1 MAAEGAVAAGR
12 DYAGLRARVRS
23 LCEGVDDPVALMAT
37 IACELYQGAEG
48 FDWVGFYRVTAPEML
63 TIGPYQ
69 GGHGCLS
76 IPFARGVCG
85 AAARTERTVI
95 VPDVEAFPDHIACAA
110 STRSEIVLPVRN
122 RDGQLIAVLDIDSDR
137 PDAFAERDRA
147 ELEALLDETFR
158 RPPTPPEPVQR
169 QGLQRVLFEDD
180 VFYGPVLLGL
190 HLCIALFGWGLERV
204 FSAPFRVAP
213 GELVASFLIVG
224 LMLVPVFLILRAYYH
239 KKKRPLTTIFFMFG
253 HAGLIVVG
261 FAGIYGM
268 LTYGPAGG
276 FEAGAPMTPAGCEP
290 SWERNL
296 YMSAIT
302 FTTVGY
308 GDCTPY
314 GITRLFA
321 TMQGMMSVI
330 FLGTTI
336 GLMTGLAPAGST
348 DE

>member
-1 MAAEGAVAAGR
+1 MAEGAVATGR
-12 DYAGLRARVRS
+12 DYASLRKRIRA
-23 LCEGVDDPVALMAT
+23 LAEGVDDPVALMAT
-37 IACELYQGAEG
+37 IACELYHGAEG

-85 AAARTERTVI
+85 AAARTGRTVI
-95 VPDVEAFPDHIACAA
+95 VPDVEAFPDHIACSS
-110 STRSEIVLPVRN
+110 STRSEIVLPVR
-122 RDGQLIAVLDIDSDR
+122 DAEGHLIAVLDIDSDR

-147 ELEALLDETFR
+147 ELEALLDEIFR
-158 RPPTPPEPVQR
+158 RPPTPPEPPER
-169 QGLQRVLFEDD
+169 HGLRRVIFEDD

-190 HLCIALFGWGLERV
+190 HFAIALFGWGLEWA
-204 FSAPFRVAP
+204 FAAPNRVAP
-213 GELVASFLIVG
+213 GELAASFVIVA
-224 LMLVPVFLILRAYYH
+224 LMLVPVGLILRAYYH
-239 KKKRPLTTIFFMFG
+239 QKVRPLPTIFFMFG

-268 LTYGPAGG
+268 LVYGPAGG
-276 FEAGAPMTPAGCEP
+276 YEPGQAITAAGCEP
-290 SWERNL
+290 TWERNL

-321 TMQGMMSVI
+321 TMQGVMSVI

-336 GLMTGLAPAGST
+336 GLMTGIAPAGSA
-348 DE
+348 DD